1 MFFGYKITIFF
12 SSSKFFL
19 HLFHRKNAI
28 LTNFSL
34 FWKSR
39 ANLSILY
46 SETYKNFINFADTIR
61 IYISNCIKMK
71 SEKDPMGAAIADFW
85 KNGVAGRLR
94 VFSPDFEED
103 EMPVNDLFRSFDEM
117 PSLEQTALRMASG
130 RILDVGAGAGCHTLA
145 LQDMGRD
152 VTAIDISPLSVETMR
167 AQGVARALEQDFWT
181 VEEKY
186 DTVLMLMN
194 GIGIAG
200 TLDALPRFF
209 AQIDSILTP
218 GGQLLIDSSDV
229 IYIFEDEDGN
239 VPFRRDAMGVPI
251 DPETG
256 RYYGEFIYQ
265 MQYKR
270 TRGEQFPWLYIDFA
284 TLAGAAAACG
294 FRAELIQKG
303 DHYDYLARFTRT

>member
-1 MFFGYKITIFF
+1 
-12 SSSKFFL
+12 
-19 HLFHRKNAI
+19 
-28 LTNFSL
+28 
-34 FWKSR
+34 
-39 ANLSILY
+39 
-46 SETYKNFINFADTIR
+46 
-61 IYISNCIKMK
+61 MK

-94 VFSPDFEED
+94 VFSPDFDED
-103 EMPVNDLFRSFDEM
+103 EMPVADLFRSFDEM
-117 PSLEQTALRMASG
+117 PPLEQKALQMASG

-145 LQDMGRD
+145 LQNMGRD
-152 VTAIDISPLSVETMR
+152 VTAIDISPLAVATMR
-167 AQGVARALEQDFWT
+167 AQGIEHVLEQDFWII
-181 VEEKY
+181 EEKY

-200 TLDALPRFF
+200 TLEALPRFF
-209 AQIDSILTP
+209 RHIDNILTP
-218 GGQLLIDSSDV
+218 NGQLLIDSSDV

-239 VPFRRDAMGVPI
+239 VPFRRNAMNVPI

-270 TRGEQFPWLYIDFA
+270 IRGEQFPWLYIDFY

-294 FRAELIQKG
+294 YRAEIIQEG
-303 DHYDYLARFTRT
+303 EHYDYLARITRA